1 MQGLTVGDGFRFGCG
16 FLLAAAIV
24 WVVLAIAGVILT
36 VLFGAGLGAFFQNL
50 DITSYLPLL
59 PGVI

>member
-24 WVVLAIAGVILT
+24 WVVMAIAGVVLT
-36 VLFGAGLGAFFQNL
+36 VVFGAGLSAFFNNL

-59 PGVI
+59 QGII